1 MRPSLHRSPPP
12 RALAPLL
19 VAVLAVATVAAFAYA
34 QRLKRE
40 PLILDRVALG
50 QRIPGHSP
58 PFTNAFT
65 PNGDCVLDTGRIR
78 FRITRS
84 DHADVQI
91 IDPAER
97 TVRTLS
103 SDRFFKRYRFF
114 TLRWDGRDDAGS
126 VAPPGRY
133 KLRLILRSEDR
144 SLIPG
149 GALRVHDAA
158 PRKRRACGRTGGVSL
173 KRPPSR

>member
-1 MRPSLHRSPPP
+1 M
-12 RALAPLL
+12 
-19 VAVLAVATVAAFAYA
+19 AAFAYA

-50 QRIPGHSP
+50 QRVPGHRP

-65 PNGDCVLDTGRIR
+65 PNGDCIFDTGRIR

-84 DHADVQI
+84 DRADVQI
-91 IDPAER
+91 IDTAEH
-97 TVRTLS
+97 TVRTLF

-114 TLRWDGRDDAGS
+114 TLRWNGRDDHGS
-126 VAPPGRY
+126 TVAPGRY
-133 KLRLILRSEDR
+133 KLRLILHGEDR

-149 GALRVHDAA
+149 GALRVHDAPA
-158 PRKRRACGRTGGVSL
+158 RPRRACGRQGGISP
-173 KRPPSR
+173 KRPPAS